1 MTPRLGVLAYIFYPT
16 CLALMEA
23 TDADLQQI
31 HLPKGPRIK
40 ILKSMESRRQQME
53 HAIEVNES
61 GDTQF

>member
-1 MTPRLGVLAYIFYPT
+1 
-16 CLALMEA
+16 MEA